1 MTAEH
6 EGMDLRLL
14 GPVRAW
20 RDGTELALGS
30 ARRAAVLAV
39 LALHAGHAVSRQQL
53 VTALWGDEPPASA
66 TGNVYTYVST
76 LRQVLEPGRD
86 RWAAGQLL
94 TSGGG
99 TYCLHVREQDVD
111 VFRFEALRE
120 ESRRHRSAGDRR
132 AELATLEAALGL
144 WHGEALFG
152 VPGPYAAAQRL
163 RLTELR
169 LASAER
175 QAALLLELG
184 RHEEAIAALR
194 LLVEA
199 YPLQETLHGMLMT
212 ALHASGRRAEALRVH
227 DHLSQVLL
235 EETGTEPSAALRA
248 MRLRILTGTN
258 DQPAAAR
265 NPAAPAT
272 STTPAPALVPAEPVT
287 LIGRDAEARLLRRA
301 LLDVAAGRGRSIRVE
316 GTPGMGKST
325 LLSVALRTV
334 PPPGCRIG
342 WGVGD
347 ELAQRMPLGVLLE
360 CVESAMSGD
369 ATRDLVRQLFTVAAD
384 ALEGPGPQT
393 VERAVALVRQAATET
408 PLVLVA
414 DNLHRA
420 DSTTLRV
427 WAALH
432 ELTRELP
439 LLLVASARPGNP
451 GLYGVPADEV
461 VTLGPLSHQEATAL
475 VRAVTPEPFDPRVL
489 HRLLTDAGGNPY
501 YLRHLA
507 AAPRD
512 GGGYRGA
519 PPAELVAAVD
529 AHLATFGEDTRHV
542 LRAAAFLGDH
552 CTVAEV
558 AAVTDQQPAEL
569 ERIIQPARA
578 AGVLTDEPENLVFR
592 HRIVSRVLHES
603 TPAALRIML
612 HRSFAGKIA
621 EVGGAPERVVG
632 QLLAGPVPLDSGASR
647 WLAQHIEQLS
657 ARAPQVAVSMLKR
670 VRTEYALDEETRLGL
685 TAWLARLLDRQHANA
700 VAEAGWVAAR
710 TTDVELEA
718 EMQWIMACSHD
729 RLGEHV
735 AAADVARAV
744 LSARRLPEPWLNRFR
759 MLITRLRPY
768 LPGEPTAPHLSRSLI
783 LGDKVSVIR

>member
-1 MTAEH
+1 MNIEH

-20 RDGTELALGS
+20 RDETELPLGS

-99 TYCLHVREQDVD
+99 TYCLHVRKQDVD
-111 VFRFEALRE
+111 VFRFESLRE
-120 ESRRHRSAGDRR
+120 ESRRHRSAGDRL
-132 AELATLEAALGL
+132 AELAALEAAMQL
-144 WHGEALFG
+144 WQGEALLG

-175 QAALLLELG
+175 HAALLLEMG
-184 RHEEAIAALR
+184 RNEEAIAALR

-199 YPLQETLHGMLMT
+199 YPLQEALHGMLMT

-227 DHLSQVLL
+227 DHLSNVLL
-235 EETGTEPSAALRA
+235 EETGTEPGAALRA

-258 DQPAAAR
+258 EQSAPAR
-265 NPAAPAT
+265 NAAVPAAPA
-272 STTPAPALVPAEPVT
+272 EPLT
-287 LIGRDAEARLLRRA
+287 LIGRDSETRLLRRA

-316 GTPGMGKST
+316 GTPGMGKSA
-325 LLSVALRTV
+325 LLTVALRTKL
-334 PPPGCRIG
+334 PPGCRAG

-369 ATRDLVRQLFTVAAD
+369 ATRGLVRQLFTVAAD
-384 ALEGPGPQT
+384 ALDGPGPQT

-414 DNLHRA
+414 DDLQRA

-451 GLYGVPADEV
+451 GLYGVPADDLL
-461 VTLGPLSHQEATAL
+461 TLAPLTAEEATAL
-475 VRAVTPEPFDPRVL
+475 VRAVSPEPFDPRIL
-489 HRLLTDAGGNPY
+489 RRLLSDAGGNPY

-507 AAPRD
+507 ATPRD
-512 GGGYRGA
+512 GAGYRGA

-529 AHLATFGEDTRHV
+529 AHLVTFGEDTRHM

-558 AAVTDQQPAEL
+558 AAVTGRPTAEL
-569 ERIIQPARA
+569 EVIIQPARA
-578 AGVLTDEPENLVFR
+578 AGVLTDDPETLAFR

-632 QLLAGPVPLDSGASR
+632 QLLAGPVPLDGAASR
-647 WLAQHIEQLS
+647 WLAQHVEQLS

-670 VRTEYALDEETRLGL
+670 VRTEYALDEETRLEL
-685 TAWLARLLDRQHANA
+685 TAWLARLLDKQQENA

-718 EMQWIMACSHD
+718 EMQWIMASSHD
-729 RLGEHV
+729 RQGEHV
-735 AAADVARAV
+735 AASDVARSV
-744 LSARRLPEPWLNRFR
+744 LSARRLPEPWLHRFR
-759 MLITRLRPY
+759 MLIARLRPH
-768 LPGEPTAPHLSRSLI
+768 LPGEPTTPYLSRSML
-783 LGDKVSVIR
+783 LGGRVPVIR

>member
-1 MTAEH
+1 MNVEH
-6 EGMDLRLL
+6 EGIDLRLL

-20 RDGTELALGS
+20 RVGTELPLGS

-120 ESRRHRSAGDRR
+120 ESRRHRGTGDRL
-132 AELATLEAALGL
+132 AELAALEAAMRL
-144 WHGEALFG
+144 WQGEALLG
-152 VPGPYAAAQRL
+152 VPGPYAAAHRL

-169 LASAER
+169 QASAER
-175 QAALLLELG
+175 HAALLLEMG
-184 RHEEAIAALR
+184 RNTEAIAALR

-199 YPLQETLHGMLMT
+199 YPLQETLHGMLMA

-227 DHLSQVLL
+227 DQLSAVLL
-235 EETGTEPSAALRA
+235 EETGTEPGAALRA

-258 DQPAAAR
+258 DQSPPVR
-265 NPAAPAT
+265 LAAPVA
-272 STTPAPALVPAEPVT
+272 PAEPVT
-287 LIGRDAEARLLRRA
+287 LVGRDAETRLLRRA
-301 LLDVAAGRGRSIRVE
+301 LLDVAAGRGRSIRIE
-316 GTPGMGKST
+316 GTPGMGKSA
-325 LLSVALRTV
+325 LLTAALRTTL
-334 PPPGCRIG
+334 PAGCRAG
-342 WGVGD
+342 WGAGD
-347 ELAQRMPLGVLLE
+347 ELAQRVPLGVLLE

-369 ATRDLVRQLFTVAAD
+369 ASRGLVRQLFTVAAD
-384 ALEGPGPQT
+384 ALDQPGPQA
-393 VERAVALVRQAATET
+393 EQRAVALVRQAATET

-414 DNLHRA
+414 DDLQRA
-420 DSTTLRV
+420 DGATLRV

-439 LLLVASARPGNP
+439 LLLVASARPGSP
-451 GLYGVPADEV
+451 GLSGVPADELR
-461 VTLGPLSHQEATAL
+461 TLAPLTPEEATAV
-475 VRAVTPEPFDPRVL
+475 VRAVSPEPFDPRIL
-489 HRLLTDAGGNPY
+489 RRLLADAGGNPY

-512 GGGYRGA
+512 GAGYRGA
-519 PPAELVAAVD
+519 PPAGLVAAVD
-529 AHLATFGEDTRHV
+529 AHLAAFSEETRHL
-542 LRAAAFLGDH
+542 LRAAAFLGEH
-552 CTVAEV
+552 CTVAEL
-558 AAVTDQQPAEL
+558 AEVTGRPAAEL
-569 ERIIQPARA
+569 APVIQPARA
-578 AGVLTDEPENLVFR
+578 AGVLTDEPHTLTFR
-592 HRIVSRVLHES
+592 HRIVARVLHES

-612 HRSFAGKIA
+612 HRSFACKIA
-621 EVGGAPERVVG
+621 EAGGAPERVVG
-632 QLLAGPVPLDSGASR
+632 QLLAGPVPLGDGASR
-647 WLAQHIEQLS
+647 WLARHVEQLS

-685 TAWLARLLDRQHANA
+685 TAWLARLLDEQRQNA

-710 TTDVELEA
+710 TTDVQLEA
-718 EMQWIMACSHD
+718 EMQWIMASSHD
-729 RLGEHV
+729 RQGEHV
-735 AAADVARAV
+735 AAADVARAA
-744 LSARRLPEPWLNRFR
+744 LSARRLPDPWLHRFR
-759 MLITRLRPY
+759 MLIDRLRPH
-768 LPGEPTAPHLSRSLI
+768 LPGEPTAPRLSRSML
-783 LGDKVSVIR
+783 LGDKVPVIR

>member
-6 EGMDLRLL
+6 EGLDLRLL
-14 GPVRAW
+14 GPVRAR
-20 RDGTELALGS
+20 RDGAELPLGS

-53 VTALWGDEPPASA
+53 ITALWGDEPPASA
-66 TGNVYTYVST
+66 VGNVYTYVST
-76 LRQVLEPGRD
+76 LRQALEPDRG

-99 TYCLHVREQDVD
+99 TYCLHVRKQDVD

-120 ESRRHRSAGDRR
+120 ESRRHRTAGDRF
-132 AELATLEAALGL
+132 AELAALEAAMQL
-144 WHGEALFG
+144 WQGEALCG

-175 QAALLLELG
+175 HAALLLDLG
-184 RHEEAIAALR
+184 RHEEAIAKLR
-194 LLVEA
+194 LLVQA

-212 ALHASGRRAEALRVH
+212 ALHAAGRRAEALRVH

-235 EETGTEPSAALRA
+235 EETGTEPGAALRA
-248 MRLRILTGTN
+248 MRLRILTSANEPAGAAR
-258 DQPAAAR
+258 AAAT
-265 NPAAPAT
+265 PAAPAET
-272 STTPAPALVPAEPVT
+272 VT
-287 LIGRDAEARLLRRA
+287 LIGRDPELRLLRRA
-301 LLDVAAGRGRSIRVE
+301 AADVAAGRGRSIRIE
-316 GTPGMGKST
+316 GTPGMGKSA
-325 LLSVALRTV
+325 LLAGALRTAL
-334 PPPGCRIG
+334 PAGCRAG
-342 WGVGD
+342 WGIGD
-347 ELAQRMPLGVLLE
+347 ELAQRMPLGVVLE

-384 ALEGPGPQT
+384 ALDGPGPHT
-393 VERAVALVRQAATET
+393 VERAVTLVRQATTEA
-408 PLVLVA
+408 PLILVA
-414 DNLHRA
+414 DDLHRA
-420 DSTTLRV
+420 DTTTLRV

-432 ELTRELP
+432 GLTRELP
-439 LLLVASARPGNP
+439 LLLVASARPGDAQ
-451 GLYGVPADEV
+451 LFGVPADEV
-461 VTLGPLSHQEATAL
+461 VTLAPLTAEEATAL
-475 VRAVTPEPFDPRVL
+475 VRAVAPEPFDPRVL
-489 HRLLTDAGGNPY
+489 RRLLGDAGGNPY

-507 AAPRD
+507 ATRRD
-512 GGGYRGA
+512 DAGYRGA

-529 AHLATFGEDTRHV
+529 AHLATFSEETRHL
-542 LRAAAFLGDH
+542 LRAVAFLGDH

-558 AAVTDQQPAEL
+558 AAVTERPPAQLQRVL
-569 ERIIQPARA
+569 EPARA
-578 AGVLTDEPENLVFR
+578 AGVLTDDPELLTFR

-612 HRSFAGKIA
+612 HRSFAEKIA

-632 QLLAGPVPLDSGASR
+632 QLLAGPVPLDSGASH
-647 WLAQHIEQLS
+647 WLTQHIEQLS
-657 ARAPQVAVSMLKR
+657 ARSPQVAVSMLKR

-685 TAWLARLLDRQHANA
+685 TAWLARLLDRQRENA

-710 TTDVELEA
+710 TTDVRLEA

-729 RLGEHV
+729 RLGEYV
-735 AAADVARAV
+735 AAADVARSV

-759 MLITRLRPY
+759 TLISQLRPH
-768 LPGEPTAPHLSRSLI
+768 LPGEPTAPGLSRAALF
-783 LGDKVSVIR
+783 GDRVSVIR